1 MSLCV
6 NKQKSMLFLTRYIN
20 KVILH
25 KGIVIKST
33 GSWYNVRRQ
42 DDPSVTVVCRMV
54 GKFRLNNMILTNPV
68 AVGDEVEFK
77 LEGAV
82 NGMIQKILPR
92 RNYVARQSSHR
103 KHEVHLLASNI
114 DQAILF
120 TTMVEPS
127 VKIGFIDRFLLMNEP
142 QDVPTVIV
150 FNKSDLYN
158 EDDWAYF
165 EELKDTYE
173 KIGYTVLATSAT
185 EGVGIDAL
193 RDVLKDKTSL
203 VGGQSGV
210 GKSSAVNAIQPHMN
224 LLTGDISDYSG
235 KGQHTTTFAEMHPLD
250 FGGYLIDTP
259 GIKTL
264 SFNNLQPFD
273 VVHNFKEFFALSAG
287 CKFGGSCTHRNE
299 PACAVK
305 AALEADEVSASR
317 YDNYVQIL
325 EEVEATKYWQRDKD
339 V

>member
-1 MSLCV
+1 MKFVLV
-6 NKQKSMLFLTRYIN
+6 NKI
-20 KVILH
+20 VILN

-33 GSWYNVRRQ
+33 GSWYHVRRE
-42 DDPSVTVVCRMV
+42 DDPSLVVVCRMV
-54 GKFRLNNMILTNPV
+54 GKFRLNNMVLTNPA
-68 AVGDEVEFK
+68 AVGDEVEFT

-120 TTMVEPS
+120 TSMVEPT
-127 VKIGFIDRFLLMNEP
+127 VKVGFIDRFLLMNEP
-142 QDVPTVIV
+142 QDVPTVLV

-165 EELKDTYE
+165 EELKNVYE
-173 KIGYTVLATSAT
+173 KIGYTVLSTSAT
-185 EGVGIDAL
+185 EGVGIEAL
-193 RDVLKDKTSL
+193 RTILTNKTSL
-203 VGGQSGV
+203 IGGQSGV
-210 GKSSAVNAIQPHMN
+210 GKSSAVNAIQPRMN

-264 SFNNLQPFD
+264 SFNNLQPMD
-273 VVHNFKEFFALSAG
+273 VMHNFREFFLLSDQ

-299 PACAVK
+299 PDCAVK
-305 AALEADEVSASR
+305 AAIETGEVSDSR
-317 YDNYVQIL
+317 YDNYVKIL
-325 EEVEATKYWQRDKD
+325 EEVEEQKYWQRDKD

>member
-1 MSLCV
+1 MFI
-6 NKQKSMLFLTRYIN
+6 QKIF
-20 KVILH
+20 ILH

-33 GSWYNVRRQ
+33 GSWYNVRRK
-42 DDPSVTVVCRMV
+42 DDPSVVVICRMV

-68 AVGDEVEFK
+68 AVGDEVEFA
-77 LEGAV
+77 LEGES
-82 NGMIQKILPR
+82 NGMIKKILTR

-120 TTMVEPS
+120 VTMVEPM
-127 VKIGFIDRFLLMNEP
+127 VKLGFIDRFLLMNEP

-158 EDDWAYF
+158 EDDWTYF
-165 EELKDTYE
+165 EELKNLYE
-173 KIGYTVLATSAT
+173 KIGYTVLSTSAT
-185 EGVGIDAL
+185 EGVGIQAL
-193 RDVLKDKTSL
+193 RDILKDKTSL
-203 VGGQSGV
+203 IGGQSGV
-210 GKSSAVNAIQPHMN
+210 GKSSAVNAIQPHLS

-264 SFNNLQPFD
+264 AFNNLDPKD
-273 VVHNFKEFFALSAG
+273 VTHNFKEFFVLSDQ
-287 CKFGGSCTHRNE
+287 CKYGGSCTHRNE
-299 PACAVK
+299 PNCAVK
-305 AALEADEVSASR
+305 AALESGEVSDSR

-325 EEVEATKYWQRDKD
+325 EEVEEQKYWQRDKK
-339 V
+339 VG

>member
-1 MSLCV
+1 MCL
-6 NKQKSMLFLTRYIN
+6 NTI
-20 KVILH
+20 ILH

-33 GSWYNVRRQ
+33 GSWYNVRRA
-42 DDPSVTVVCRMV
+42 DDPSVVVVCRMV
-54 GKFRLNNMILTNPV
+54 GKFRLNNMVLTNPV
-68 AVGDEVEFK
+68 AVGDEVEFT
-77 LEGAV
+77 LEGDG

-92 RNYVARQSSHR
+92 RNYVARQSSHK

-114 DQAILF
+114 DQTILF
-120 TTMVEPS
+120 TTMVEPK

-142 QDVPTVIV
+142 QDVPTVLV

-165 EELKDTYE
+165 EALKNVYE

-185 EGVGIDAL
+185 EGVGMAAL
-193 RDVLKDKTSL
+193 SDILKDKTSL

-210 GKSSAVNAIQPHMN
+210 GKSSAVNAIQPYMD

-264 SFNNLQPFD
+264 AFNNLQPMD
-273 VVHNFKEFFALSAG
+273 VMHNFREFFDLSSL

-305 AALEADEVSASR
+305 AALETGEVSGSR

-325 EEVEATKYWQRDKD
+325 EEVEEQKYWQRDKE

>member
-1 MSLCV
+1 MQV
-6 NKQKSMLFLTRYIN
+6 IRVQFNP
-20 KVILH
+20 VILN

-33 GSWYNVRRQ
+33 GSWYNVRCE
-42 DDPSVTVVCRMV
+42 DDPSVVVVCRMV

-68 AVGDEVEFK
+68 AVGDEVEFVA
-77 LEGAV
+77 EGER
-82 NGMIQKILPR
+82 NGMIKKILPR

-120 TTMVEPS
+120 TSMVEPT
-127 VKIGFIDRFLLMNEP
+127 VKVGFLDRFLLMNEP
-142 QDVPTVIV
+142 QDVPTIIV

-165 EELKDTYE
+165 EDLKSIYE
-173 KIGYTVLATSAT
+173 NIGYTVLVTSAMDGT
-185 EGVGIDAL
+185 SRSNREGVGIEAL
-193 RDVLKDKTSL
+193 RNVLKDKTSL
-203 VGGQSGV
+203 IGGQSGV
-210 GKSSAVNAIQPHMN
+210 GKSSAVNAIQPRMN

-264 SFNNLQPFD
+264 SFNNLQPMD
-273 VVHNFKEFFALSAG
+273 VVHNFKEFFALSNQ

-299 PACAVK
+299 PFCAVK
-305 AALEADEVSASR
+305 AALETGEVSDSR

-325 EEVEATKYWQRDKD
+325 EEVEEQKYWQRDKA

>member
-1 MSLCV
+1 VLIREIRV
-6 NKQKSMLFLTRYIN
+6 QLKSI
-20 KVILH
+20 ILI

-33 GSWYNVRRQ
+33 GSWYNVRRE
-42 DDPSVTVVCRMV
+42 DDPSVVVVCRMV

-68 AVGDEVEFK
+68 AVGDEVEFA
-77 LEGAV
+77 LEGES
-82 NGMIQKILPR
+82 NGMIKKIFPR
-92 RNYVARQSSHR
+92 RNYIARQSSHR

-120 TTMVEPS
+120 TSMVEPT
-127 VKIGFIDRFLLMNEP
+127 VKVGFLDRFLLMNEP
-142 QDVPTVIV
+142 QDVPSVLV

-165 EELKDTYE
+165 EDLKSIYE
-173 KIGYTVLATSAT
+173 TIGYTVLVTSAT
-185 EGVGIDAL
+185 EGVGIEAL
-193 RDVLKDKTSL
+193 RDILKDKTSL

-210 GKSSAVNAIQPHMN
+210 GKSSAVNAIQPRMN

-264 SFNNLQPFD
+264 SFNNLQPKD
-273 VVHNFKEFFALSAG
+273 VTHNFKEFFALSNQ

-299 PACAVK
+299 PNCAVK
-305 AALEADEVSASR
+305 AALESGEVSDSR

-325 EEVEATKYWQRDKD
+325 EEVEEQKYWQRDKK
-339 V
+339 VG

>member
-1 MSLCV
+1 M
-6 NKQKSMLFLTRYIN
+6 
-20 KVILH
+20 
-25 KGIVIKST
+25 
-33 GSWYNVRRQ
+33 RRP
-42 DDPSVTVVCRMV
+42 DDPSVVVVCRML
-54 GKFRLNNMILTNPV
+54 GKFRLNNMVLTNPV
-68 AVGDEVEFK
+68 AVGDEVEFI
-77 LEGAV
+77 LEGES

-114 DQAILF
+114 DQTILF
-120 TTMVEPS
+120 TSIVEPT
-127 VKIGFIDRFLLMNEP
+127 VKVGFIDRFLLMNEP
-142 QDVPTVIV
+142 QDVPTVLV

-165 EELKDTYE
+165 EELKNVYE
-173 KIGYTVLATSAT
+173 KIGYTVLSTSAT
-185 EGVGIDAL
+185 EGVGMAAL
-193 RDVLKDKTSL
+193 TEILKDKTSL
-203 VGGQSGV
+203 IGGQSGV
-210 GKSSAVNAIQPHMN
+210 GKSSAVNAIQPRME

-264 SFNNLQPFD
+264 SFNNLQPMD
-273 VVHNFKEFFALSAG
+273 VMHNFREFFVLSEQ

-305 AALEADEVSASR
+305 AALETGEVSDSR
-317 YDNYVQIL
+317 YDNYVKIL
-325 EEVEATKYWQRDKD
+325 EEVEEQKYWQRDKE

>member
-1 MSLCV
+1 M
-6 NKQKSMLFLTRYIN
+6 
-20 KVILH
+20 
-25 KGIVIKST
+25 
-33 GSWYNVRRQ
+33 RRE
-42 DDPSVTVVCRMV
+42 DDPSVVVMCRMV

-120 TTMVEPS
+120 TSMVEPS

-165 EELKDTYE
+165 EELKNTYE
-173 KIGYTVLATSAT
+173 KIGYNVLATSAT

-193 RDVLKDKTSL
+193 REVLKDKTSL

-273 VVHNFKEFFALSAG
+273 VVHNFKEFFVLSQG

-305 AALEADEVSASR
+305 IALEADEVSASR

-325 EEVEATKYWQRDKD
+325 EEVEATKYWQRDKE

>member
-1 MSLCV
+1 M
-6 NKQKSMLFLTRYIN
+6 N
-20 KVILH
+20 

-33 GSWYNVRRQ
+33 GSWYNVRRA
-42 DDPSVTVVCRMV
+42 DDPNVVVVCRML
-54 GKFRLNNMILTNPV
+54 GKFRLNNMVLTNPV
-68 AVGDEVEFK
+68 AVGDEVEFI
-77 LEGAV
+77 LEGES

-114 DQAILF
+114 DQTILF
-120 TTMVEPS
+120 TSMVEPT
-127 VKIGFIDRFLLMNEP
+127 VKVGFIDRFLLMNEP
-142 QDVPTVIV
+142 QDVPTVLV

-165 EELKDTYE
+165 EELKNVYE

-185 EGVGIDAL
+185 EGVGMAAL
-193 RDVLKDKTSL
+193 TEILKDKTSL
-203 VGGQSGV
+203 IGGQSGV
-210 GKSSAVNAIQPHMN
+210 GKSSAVNAIQPRME

-264 SFNNLQPFD
+264 SFNNLQPMD
-273 VVHNFKEFFALSAG
+273 VMHNFREFFVLSEQ

-305 AALEADEVSASR
+305 AALETGEVSDSR
-317 YDNYVQIL
+317 YDNYVKIL
-325 EEVEATKYWQRDKD
+325 EEVEEQKYWQRDKE

>member
-1 MSLCV
+1 M
-6 NKQKSMLFLTRYIN
+6 
-20 KVILH
+20 
-25 KGIVIKST
+25 
-33 GSWYNVRRQ
+33 
-42 DDPSVTVVCRMV
+42 
-54 GKFRLNNMILTNPV
+54 
-68 AVGDEVEFK
+68 
-77 LEGAV
+77 
-82 NGMIQKILPR
+82 
-92 RNYVARQSSHR
+92 
-103 KHEVHLLASNI
+103 
-114 DQAILF
+114 
-120 TTMVEPS
+120 
-127 VKIGFIDRFLLMNEP
+127 
-142 QDVPTVIV
+142 
-150 FNKSDLYN
+150 
-158 EDDWAYF
+158 
-165 EELKDTYE
+165 KDTYE

>member
-1 MSLCV
+1 MCL
-6 NKQKSMLFLTRYIN
+6 NTI
-20 KVILH
+20 ILH

-33 GSWYNVRRQ
+33 GSWYNVRRA
-42 DDPSVTVVCRMV
+42 DDPSVVVVCRMV
-54 GKFRLNNMILTNPV
+54 GKFRLNNMVLTNPV
-68 AVGDEVEFK
+68 AVGDEVEFT
-77 LEGAV
+77 LEGDG

-92 RNYVARQSSHR
+92 RNYVARQSSHK

-114 DQAILF
+114 DQTILF
-120 TTMVEPS
+120 TTMVEPK

-142 QDVPTVIV
+142 QDVPTVLV

-165 EELKDTYE
+165 EALKNVYE

-185 EGVGIDAL
+185 EGVGMAAL
-193 RDVLKDKTSL
+193 SDILKDKTSL

-210 GKSSAVNAIQPHMN
+210 GKSSAVNAIQPYMD

-264 SFNNLQPFD
+264 AFNNLQPMD
-273 VVHNFKEFFALSAG
+273 VMHNFREFFDLSSL

-305 AALEADEVSASR
+305 AALETGEVSDSR

-325 EEVEATKYWQRDKD
+325 EEVEEQKYWQRDKE